1 MVSRGAALWCVLATF
16 GLARP
21 AAADEPW
28 LLSLEP
34 SFQVSLGR
42 PHREWYRPGA
52 SLALSL
58 RRALGRRVL
67 VGATLRGGFLAD
79 GPPPAPETGFADPGV
94 GTLSGLTLHARLRL
108 TAPEGA
114 ARGTGLWIEGG
125 GGVALTGELWRPL
138 LDVGLGWGF
147 ELGRFDLAP
156 VARYLHVVQPNGQ
169 LEPSDG
175 HLLLVGFELTF
186 FDARPVPPPPP
197 PPPPGDRDH
206 DGYVDPE
213 DGCPDEP
220 EDFDDFQDEDGC
232 PDPDNDDD
240 GILDVDDQCPLEPED
255 HDGFADEDGCP
266 DPDNDSDGILDADD
280 ACPNEP
286 ETLNGVE
293 DEDGCPD
300 EGLIEMIDDRIV
312 LEEAV
317 LFDFERARVK
327 SRARPVIRAIVE
339 LVRQH
344 PEWTRMRIE
353 GHADVRGNEAYNQRL
368 SERRARNVMRALISE
383 GLPAELLVYEGF
395 GSRRPRVQG
404 RSERAHQLNRRVEFV
419 VIEQHT
425 PEAAE
430 PAAGEAEG
438 AESEDAEPG
447 SVEPEPATAASDAGP
462 ETARPAG
469 DSSAPSGGER

>member
-1 MVSRGAALWCVLATF
+1 MASRGPVLVCLALAL
-16 GLARP
+16 GLP
-21 AAADEPW
+21 TLAAAEEPW

-34 SFQVSLGR
+34 SFQTHLGAPYR
-42 PHREWYRPGA
+42 AWYRPGA
-52 SLALSL
+52 GLALSL

-67 VGATLRGGFLAD
+67 VGGTLRAGVLAD
-79 GPPPAPETGFADPGV
+79 GPAPAPETGFADPGV
-94 GTLSGLTLHARLRL
+94 GTLSALTLHARLRL
-108 TAPEGA
+108 TAPEEP
-114 ARGTGLWIEGG
+114 ARGTGLWFEGG

-138 LDVGLGWGF
+138 LEAGIGYGVP
-147 ELGRFDLAP
+147 LGRVDLAP

-169 LEPSDG
+169 LEGSDG
-175 HLLLVGFELTF
+175 HLLLVGLELTF
-186 FDARPVPPPPP
+186 FDARHAPPEPP

-213 DGCPDEP
+213 DGCPDAP
-220 EDFDDFQDEDGC
+220 EDFDDFEDEDGC
-232 PDPDNDDD
+232 PDPDND
-240 GILDVDDQCPLEPED
+240 
-255 HDGFADEDGCP
+255 A
-266 DPDNDSDGILDADD
+266 DGILDADD
-280 ACPNEP
+280 QCPLQPEDRDDFEDEDGCPDLDNDADGILDADDQCPLQP

-344 PEWTRMRIE
+344 PEWLRMRIE

-368 SERRARNVMRALISE
+368 SERRARNVMRALVAQ

-395 GSRRPRVQG
+395 GSRRPRAQG

-419 VIEQHT
+419 VVEQRT
-425 PEAAE
+425 QPSAPTVAAVDAPQERPETSDA
-430 PAAGEAEG
+430 
-438 AESEDAEPG
+438 AESETGEPG
-447 SVEPEPATAASDAGP
+447 PEGPTPATSTSEASEDGQ
-462 ETARPAG
+462 
-469 DSSAPSGGER
+469 